1 MTFLSPLGALLS
13 QAAPP
18 AQARPTAPQGSNE
31 GSAGRGLHRVIFSH
45 LDEDRVLQ
53 LDRMHEDGSGRTC
66 GKLDASPSAA
76 FAAGLAD
83 GVTARALQLGTNLDQ
98 AASADRTGRP
108 RWRRVGL
115 VLVSPSP
122 LIASQII
129 AHLVLLQ
136 RRLPWCSVCM
146 LSVQPSR
153 PGSPLRSLRA
163 TPVVHRR
170 RASPASHQRRVAAA
184 AGERPPGWMLE
195 RQFRSASVRPGRGS
209 QAR

>member
-18 AQARPTAPQGSNE
+18 AQPRPTAPQGSNE
-31 GSAGRGLHRVIFSH
+31 GSAGRELHRVIVSH
-45 LDEDRVLQ
+45 SDEDRVLQ

-66 GKLDASPSAA
+66 GELNTSPSAA

-83 GVTARALQLGTNLDQ
+83 GVAVRALQLGTDLDQ
-98 AASADRTGRP
+98 AASADWAGRP
-108 RWRRVGL
+108 RRAGL
-115 VLVSPSP
+115 ILVQPGP
-122 LIASQII
+122 LIASRII
-129 AHLVLLQ
+129 AHLVFLQ
-136 RRLPWCSVCM
+136 RRLPWSSACM
-146 LSVQPSR
+146 LSVQTSR
-153 PGSPLRSLRA
+153 PGSTLRSLRA

-209 QAR
+209 QVR